1 MAGSLESRVYWRHLY
16 VFLEE
21 KYLSDCPSHFKPIFY
36 RRYVDDT
43 FCLFRNS
50 KNIDLCLNYINNA
63 HPNMQFTVEV
73 ENCQSL
79 PFLDV
84 RVSKAASGFSTSL
97 FIKKAFTSLFSDF
110 SSLTP
115 KWYKINLINALVFR
129 AFRICSS

>member
-16 VFLEE
+16 VFWKKNILVIVLLI
-21 KYLSDCPSHFKPIFY
+21 LSLLFT
-36 RRYVDDT
+36 YVDDK

-50 KNIDLCLNYINNA
+50 KNIGLFLNYINNA
-63 HPNMQFTVEV
+63 HPNIQFTVEV

-79 PFLDV
+79 HFPDV

-97 FIKKAFTSLFSDF
+97 FRKKTFTGLFSDF

-115 KWYKINLINALVFR
+115 KWYKINLLNALVFR